1 MAGNRENAAA
11 GANPIRVRRT
21 HIRWTEEEHR
31 RFLRG
36 IELYG
41 ASNVRDIAKNV
52 VLTKTPAQVSSHA
65 QKYFQRQKSGKKA
78 RPSIFD
84 IEPVVAQPQNIHDSE
99 PVVEQP
105 QNIHH
110 REPVV
115 EQPHNAELPE
125 QPIQQGLNQPNNI
138 ITNDFLANFK

>member
-1 MAGNRENAAA
+1 MELLFSKIQYLFCLFYDRQ
-11 GANPIRVRRT
+11 
-21 HIRWTEEEHR
+21 
-31 RFLRG
+31 FLRG
-36 IELYG
+36 VEEYG
-41 ASNVRDIAKNV
+41 KSNLTDIAKNV
-52 VLTKTPAQVSSHA
+52 VVTKTPAQVASHA
-65 QKYFQRQKSGKKA
+65 QKYFLRQKSGKRT
-78 RPSIFD
+78 RPSIHD
-84 IEPVVAQPQNIHDSE
+84 TEPVVAQPQNIHDSE